1 MPRPQASALKA
12 DGVAIFTIGVGPNVL
27 MSELLAIASKPEFVF
42 NVTDFTQLT
51 TINETIVD
59 SACKVASKY
68 LNVREFRRDNEKWT
82 IQRNWQH
89 NVHKTEKNT
98 TQYVL
103 DIY

>member
-1 MPRPQASALKA
+1 MGAMPRPQASALKA
-12 DGVAIFTIGVGPNVL
+12 DGVTIFTIGVGLNVL

-68 LNVREFRRDNEKWT
+68 VNVREFRRDNK
-82 IQRNWQH
+82 
-89 NVHKTEKNT
+89 K
-98 TQYVL
+98 
-103 DIY
+103 